1 MNKTELIQVKVT
13 KKQKEQLIK
22 NAEKKDL
29 KLSEYIREKIL
40 KKWVKGVN
48 VMKMNKFY
56 NFIGKCVVF
65 ITLYVLSIFTT
76 YKIMIFMLD
85 CMTVYK

>member
-1 MNKTELIQVKVT
+1 
-13 KKQKEQLIK
+13 
-22 NAEKKDL
+22 
-29 KLSEYIREKIL
+29 
-40 KKWVKGVN
+40 
-48 VMKMNKFY
+48 MKMNKFY

-85 CMTVYK
+85 CMTVYR